1 MRSVFIFSSLL
12 KFTIECDSDQIN
24 LKTNNFPI
32 PQKHEENLNY

>member
-1 MRSVFIFSSLL
+1 MRSVFIFSSLR

-24 LKTNNFPI
+24 LKTNNLHI